1 MPGVL
6 LTATLS
12 TGGTVV
18 VDDTIAVAAIAALTE
33 AMSEFTA
40 LAANIPGTPASN
52 LATIAEA
59 TNDMANM
66 MTDVITQQQEINRNI
81 ELLVRSMTRVST
93 NIGTGVTTAQLA
105 YLDQSK
111 ANLFQQTQSQD
122 ALARAGLPP
131 TTVTPGDIS
140 QRVTGTAKDIG
151 DLQLQS
157 KVAGL
162 TQDGLAYVGDLVTD
176 VGTNLIE
183 EALDATGISGLW
195 NTAKQKFNALFPKI
209 TTARKKAV
217 QTNAVK
223 RGATSGRPTIQVP
236 IDIDQG

>member
-1 MPGVL
+1 M
-6 LTATLS
+6 ASYLS
-12 TGGTVV
+12 NAQKNFINEVIDDVFDTFSREIVVYSNPQETVISTSASYNYFYDKDIPQV
-18 VDDTIAVAAIAALTE
+18 ETK
-33 AMSEFTA
+33 EFTTVKNTFQA
-40 LAANIPGTPASN
+40 KIK
-52 LATIAEA
+52 
-59 TNDMANM
+59 
-66 MTDVITQQQEINRNI
+66 
-81 ELLVRSMTRVST
+81 
-93 NIGTGVTTAQLA
+93 